1 MEAQGQPATQPS
13 ITRADARQH
22 PRFKLETKIRVY
34 SRTAGLLTGHTVDI
48 SESGI
53 SAMLKLD
60 LPVGEVVELVVE
72 LPDGPVEVR
81 ALVRHKTA
89 FRYGFQFVE
98 PELQSVINAVCSRL
112 ATQQGNE

>member
-1 MEAQGQPATQPS
+1 LETQEKPGTQTS
-13 ITRADARQH
+13 IAHADARQH
-22 PRFKLETKIRVY
+22 PRFKLETGIRVY
-34 SRTAGLLTGHTVDI
+34 SRSAGLLTGHTVDI

-53 SAMLKLD
+53 SALLKLD

-72 LPDGPVEVR
+72 LPDDPIEIR

-98 PELQSVINAVCSRL
+98 PELQSVISTICSRL
-112 ATQQGNE
+112 AAQKRRE